1 MHDDYRYSQE
11 AHNANLRIHWKCTSC
26 GDEYEAEP
34 GCNEGGGCSCGGN
47 YQENGE
53 SYDS

>member
-1 MHDDYRYSQE
+1 MNDYRYSQE
-11 AHNANLRIHWKCTSC
+11 AQQANLRIHWKCTNC
-26 GDEYEAEP
+26 GDEYEDSP
-34 GCNEGGGCSCGGN
+34 GCNEGGQCSCGGC